1 MRSECLELTSSAS
14 LSAARAPCQD
24 AWSLAESLASEQ
36 TLLSATRRYESSRRE
51 AVEPVLQKSRFIGW
65 LETQSGSL
73 GTLARD
79 AALTAA
85 GKLGVAEFIFVDGA
99 VPRV

>member
-1 MRSECLELTSSAS
+1 M
-14 LSAARAPCQD
+14 
-24 AWSLAESLASEQ
+24 
-36 TLLSATRRYESSRRE
+36 SATRRYESSRRE

-85 GKLGVAEFIFVDGA
+85 GKLYDAEPGWWVALGRLGTPKDALV
-99 VPRV
+99 